1 MLITLERDPSRNDW
15 TLGHLSIDGRFF
27 CFTCEDVVRPEGAP
41 KVPGKTA
48 IPAGR
53 YRVMI
58 TPSPRFKRDLP
69 LLQGVPN
76 FSGVRIHPGN
86 THEHTEGCILPGSSY
101 DNTGVKASQAAFD
114 RLFGRI
120 LSAQAANE
128 AVWIE
133 ISQRG
138 SPRAVE
144 PAQEPAGGT
153 AAALKAAAPG
163 GPAGAAGVEQPA
175 PPPRQAA
182 AEVLAAGDR
191 QGGNG

>member
-58 TPSPRFKRDLP
+58 TPSPRFKQDLP

-86 THEHTEGCILPGSSY
+86 THQHTEGCILPGTSY

-120 LSAQAANE
+120 LSAHAANE
-128 AVWIE
+128 PVWIE

-138 SPRAVE
+138 ETRAVE
-144 PAQEPAGGT
+144 PAQPPAGST
-153 AAALKAAAPG
+153 AAAMTAAAPA
-163 GPAGAAGVEQPA
+163 GPAVDGGLSS
-175 PPPRQAA
+175 PPPPPQPFPQAP
-182 AEVLAAGDR
+182 ETAG
-191 QGGNG
+191 G

>member
-1 MLITLERDPSRNDW
+1 MLLTLEREPSRNDW
-15 TLGHLSIDGRFF
+15 TLGHLSIDGQFF

-76 FSGVRIHPGN
+76 FSGIRIHPGN
-86 THEHTEGCILPGSSY
+86 TAEHTEGCILPGVGY
-101 DNTGVKASQAAFD
+101 NDRGVIDSKTAFD

-120 LSAQAANE
+120 LSALAASE
-128 AVWIE
+128 QVWIE
-133 ISQRG
+133 ISQRDQQQPALAPDPAPQPSVG
-138 SPRAVE
+138 APTQASPAAFQ
-144 PAQEPAGGT
+144 PMPDTAGG
-153 AAALKAAAPG
+153 
-163 GPAGAAGVEQPA
+163 
-175 PPPRQAA
+175 
-182 AEVLAAGDR
+182 
-191 QGGNG
+191 